1 MHTQPSRT
9 PRALRAQFDDSL
21 VRINVDFDIST
32 NQARTVAEDTDCG
45 NLFGHDSVFTWLL
58 NGKGQAKC
66 TWKTDKSLRI
76 GLGYMSKVTTTE
88 AATSVRD
95 ANLAVY
101 TAEYSIPDGK
111 CIEAAGAVQADVD
124 ACAAVTDLGDDAAC
138 LAVQRSGTSDGVSP
152 ACTYT
157 KPEVWNGNMTFTS
170 PDEYDDR
177 IPSWKDLVAYPL
189 TSSQENSKLCTG
201 ELTIDGPNT
210 PLIPVAR
217 IDAPVQVGLCEAVV
231 AKGSNSYGGG
241 PRPLSYSWTA
251 LSRGDQAMPSLN
263 LDVMSVDVGA
273 NSVTLVGPHSVTA
286 GQQLLL
292 QHAPARTCEAA
303 PTDQPLTVLSV
314 DGAVVTFGPSCTGTA
329 ADGVTDCRLFFAN
342 QAGTAESDCTA
353 GDGSGCLYT
362 NGILI
367 GDPNA
372 AENCIVGFTLS
383 AYLHNINM
391 QVYASLY
398 FFGFDH
404 VFFLITFTLMNV

>member
-1 MHTQPSRT
+1 
-9 PRALRAQFDDSL
+9 LRAQFDDSL

-32 NQARTVAEDTDCG
+32 NQARFAAEDTDCG

-58 NGKGQAKC
+58 NGQGKAVC
-66 TWKTDKSLRI
+66 SWKTDKSLRV

-101 TAEYSIPDGK
+101 TAEYSIRDGK
-111 CIEAAGAVQADVD
+111 CTETDGAGAVQADID

-157 KPEVWNGNMTFTS
+157 NPEVWNGNMTLTS
-170 PDEYDDR
+170 PDEDDDR
-177 IPSWKDLVAYPL
+177 IPSWDGQKYPL
-189 TSSQENSKLCTG
+189 TSSHENSKLCTD
-201 ELTIDGPNT
+201 ELAIDGPNT

-251 LSRGDQAMPSLN
+251 VSRGDQAMPSLN

-273 NSVTLVGPHSVTA
+273 NSVTIAGPHSVTA

-292 QHAPARTCEAA
+292 QDAPERTCEAA

-314 DGAVVTFGPSCTGTA
+314 DGAVVTLGPSCIGTA

-342 QAGTAESDCTA
+342 QAGAAESDCTA
-353 GDGSGCLYT
+353 GDGSGCVYT
-362 NGILI
+362 NGIHI

-383 AYLHNINM
+383 AYLHNVNM
-391 QVYASLY
+391 QVC
-398 FFGFDH
+398 
-404 VFFLITFTLMNV
+404 